1 MSSLYVEFRRS
12 YKKMTEKKPSTFD
25 RECLCFSFTIGLY
38 VLFYTEPEYP
48 ISTALDYFLSAM
60 LFFGWLRLSVFVVR
74 WRVTRIIPY
83 WRWHSIVLHIAC
95 CFAVGGRVVFEAGG
109 PGPVVAGQVLGFIGV
124 WTCYG
129 TLRFLVF
136 LFKSF
141 FDQSFIFL
149 WFSFQIQ
156 RLISKRS
163 TYEPHP

>member
-1 MSSLYVEFRRS
+1 MIDKKRS
-12 YKKMTEKKPSTFD
+12 YTVD
-25 RECLCFSFTIGLY
+25 ILCLCSSFTIALGE
-38 VLFYTEPEYP
+38 LFSTDPEYP
-48 ISTALDYFLSAM
+48 ISTALDCFFSAM
-60 LFFGWLRLSVFVVR
+60 LFFGWLRLALFVIV
-74 WRVTRIIPY
+74 WCVTRTIPY
-83 WRWHSIVLHIAC
+83 WRWHSIVMHIAC

-124 WTCYG
+124 WICYG
-129 TLRFLVF
+129 IIRFVVF
-136 LFKSF
+136 LFKSL